1 VVKAELGQK
10 HTCQN
15 CDRRFYD
22 LGNKPAVCP
31 RCETV
36 QRSPAARRRSEPRP
50 APDTP
55 KEEEK
60 TSMASQTAEIGDE
73 LDEDVDADDADDFIE
88 DTSDLQDD
96 DDVKNVIDKGSMDEG
111 QDS

>member
-1 VVKAELGQK
+1 
-10 HTCQN
+10 
-15 CDRRFYD
+15 
-22 LGNKPAVCP
+22 
-31 RCETV
+31 
-36 QRSPAARRRSEPRP
+36 
-50 APDTP
+50 
-55 KEEEK
+55 
-60 TSMASQTAEIGDE
+60 MASQTAEIGDE